1 MSLLEKLNQDLK
13 EAIRAKDETRKR
25 VLRLALSAAKLVE
38 VEKQEELDD
47 DAVIG
52 VLQKEVKSRQETI
65 VDAEKA
71 ERPDLI
77 ETAKAEMK
85 ILEEYLPESMSPE
98 ELEALVK
105 EVIAQV
111 GATSMADMGKVMG
124 AIMPKIQGRA
134 DGGQVNQLV
143 RQLLQG

>member
-13 EAIRAKDETRKR
+13 EAMKAKDETRKR

-47 DAVIG
+47 AEVIG
-52 VLQKEVKSRQETI
+52 VLQKEAKSRQETI
-65 VDAEKA
+65 EDAEKA

-77 ETAKAEMK
+77 EVAKAEMA
-85 ILEEYLPESMSPE
+85 ILEEYLPEGLSPE

-105 EVIAQV
+105 EVIAEV

-124 AIMPKIQGRA
+124 AIMPKVQGRA
-134 DGGQVNQLV
+134 DGGQVNQMV